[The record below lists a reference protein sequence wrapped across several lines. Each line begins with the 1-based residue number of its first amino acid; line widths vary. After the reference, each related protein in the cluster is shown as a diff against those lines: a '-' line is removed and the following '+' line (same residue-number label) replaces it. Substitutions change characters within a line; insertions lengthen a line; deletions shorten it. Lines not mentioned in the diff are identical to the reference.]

1 LPPGRLAT
9 LGATTNFRDATLTM
23 IRRALVAVWLTG
35 LSGLAVM
42 AQQPPSG
49 SDQFL
54 PLDQLPP
61 GQELPA
67 APFLIGAYAFV
78 WIAAMFYLW
87 TIWRRVGKLGD
98 EMKTLE
104 RRSARGD
111 GAR

>member
-1 LPPGRLAT
+1 
-9 LGATTNFRDATLTM
+9 M
-23 IRRALVAVWLTG
+23 IRRALVAIWLTG
-35 LSGLAVM
+35 ISGFATVTM
-42 AQQPPSG
+42 IAQQPPSG

-78 WIAAMFYLW
+78 WVAAMFYLW

-98 EMKTLE
+98 EMKALE

-111 GAR
+111 SAR

>member
-1 LPPGRLAT
+1 
-9 LGATTNFRDATLTM
+9 M
-23 IRRALVAVWLTG
+23 IRRALVATWLAGFTV
-35 LSGLAVM
+35 LTTVVLI

-54 PLDQLPP
+54 PLDKLPP

-78 WIAAMFYLW
+78 WVAAMFYLW

-98 EMKTLE
+98 DMKALE

-111 GAR
+111 SAR

>member
-1 LPPGRLAT
+1 
-9 LGATTNFRDATLTM
+9 M
-23 IRRALVAVWLTG
+23 IRRALVATWLTG
-35 LSGLAVM
+35 FTVLTTVVLI

-54 PLDQLPP
+54 PLDKLPP

-78 WIAAMFYLW
+78 WVAAMFYLW
-87 TIWRRVGKLGD
+87 TIWRRVGRLGD
-98 EMKTLE
+98 EMKALE

-111 GAR
+111 SAR

>member
-1 LPPGRLAT
+1 
-9 LGATTNFRDATLTM
+9 M
-23 IRRALVAVWLTG
+23 MRRALVAMWVTG
-35 LSGLAVM
+35 LSGFTTVAM
-42 AQQPPSG
+42 IAQQPPSG

-54 PLDQLPP
+54 PLDKLPP

-78 WIAAMFYLW
+78 WVAAMFYLW

-98 EMKTLE
+98 EMKALE

>member
-1 LPPGRLAT
+1 
-9 LGATTNFRDATLTM
+9 M
-23 IRRALVAVWLTG
+23 IRRALLATWLIG
-35 LSGLAVM
+35 LSGFATVAM
-42 AQQPPSG
+42 IAQQPPSG

-54 PLDQLPP
+54 PLDKLPP

-78 WIAAMFYLW
+78 WVAAMFYLW

-98 EMKTLE
+98 EMKALE

-111 GAR
+111 VR

>member
-1 LPPGRLAT
+1 
-9 LGATTNFRDATLTM
+9 M
-23 IRRALVAVWLTG
+23 IRRALVATWLAGFTV
-35 LSGLAVM
+35 LTTVVLI

-54 PLDQLPP
+54 PLDKLPP

-78 WIAAMFYLW
+78 WVAAMFYLW

-98 EMKTLE
+98 EMKALE

-111 GAR
+111 SAR

>member
-1 LPPGRLAT
+1 
-9 LGATTNFRDATLTM
+9 M
-23 IRRALVAVWLTG
+23 IRRALVAIWLAGFAG
-35 LSGLAVM
+35 LGTVALI
-42 AQQPPSG
+42 AQQPSSG

-78 WIAAMFYLW
+78 WVAAMFYLW

-98 EMKTLE
+98 EMKALE

>member
-1 LPPGRLAT
+1 
-9 LGATTNFRDATLTM
+9 M
-23 IRRALVAVWLTG
+23 VRRALVAIWLTG
-35 LSGLAVM
+35 LAGLTTAAM
-42 AQQPPSG
+42 TAQQRPSG

-98 EMKTLE
+98 EMKALE

-111 GAR
+111 SAR

>member
-1 LPPGRLAT
+1 
-9 LGATTNFRDATLTM
+9 M
-23 IRRALVAVWLTG
+23 VRRALVAIWLTG
-35 LSGLAVM
+35 FSGLTTVAM
-42 AQQPPSG
+42 IAQQPPSG

-54 PLDQLPP
+54 PLDKLPP

-78 WIAAMFYLW
+78 WVAAMFYLW

-98 EMKTLE
+98 EMKALE
-104 RRSARGD
+104 RRSVRGD

>member
-1 LPPGRLAT
+1 
-9 LGATTNFRDATLTM
+9 M
-23 IRRALVAVWLTG
+23 IRRALLALWLTG
-35 LSGLAVM
+35 LSSVATVAM
-42 AQQPPSG
+42 IAQQPPSG

-54 PLDQLPP
+54 PLDKLPP

-78 WIAAMFYLW
+78 WVAAMFYLW

-98 EMKTLE
+98 EMKALE

-111 GAR
+111 AR

>member
-1 LPPGRLAT
+1 
-9 LGATTNFRDATLTM
+9 M
-23 IRRALVAVWLTG
+23 IRRALVAIWLTAFGG
-35 LSGLAVM
+35 LTTVATI

-78 WIAAMFYLW
+78 WVAAMFYLW
-87 TIWRRVGKLGD
+87 TIWRRVDKLGD
-98 EMKTLE
+98 EMKALE

-111 GAR
+111 SAR